1 MKKITIILSS
11 LGRILTIT
19 KPSEL
24 NLILY
29 TGETVSQS
37 WYYENPDNLESFLM
51 ASVVEINDF
60 AKGFAYWIRCK
71 TFKIQEKQNRYGIVK
86 RELSKFSK
94 KLFKAIRA
102 LAGRIA
108 NQIQLFLDKLNPT
121 QRPKRKKHR

>member
-1 MKKITIILSS
+1 MKKITIILSN

-24 NLILY
+24 SLILY

-51 ASVVEINDF
+51 ANVVEIDDF

-94 KLFKAIRA
+94 KLFKAIRS

-108 NQIQLFLDKLNPT
+108 NQIQLFLDKLNPSM
-121 QRPKRKKHR
+121 RPKRKKHR